1 MRKIVLFL
9 GAIVVFNTSTAQEQ
23 PPLRKVNI
31 GFFGGLA
38 VPVSDFAAKDYYNIK
53 AGGANLGF
61 SLGADLGV
69 PIGPQLSWWSSA
81 MLSFNG
87 LSEDYVKSGFTGSG
101 SISGNLGS
109 WTTIWPVTGL
119 RYTTPVSPTFTL
131 ALLGQM
137 GLVFGTSPDVN
148 ASQGSS
154 RITSPSASA
163 SAFAYGLGAGLIF
176 GERVNVTARYFTGQP
191 SYKVKITTVESG
203 PGFTSTYETEGTFDI
218 PASIFQ
224 LLVGVIL

>member
-1 MRKIVLFL
+1 MRITLL
-9 GAIVVFNTSTAQEQ
+9 LLAGLLISRTSMAQDQ
-23 PPLRKVNI
+23 PTPRKFNI

-38 VPVSDFAAKDYYNIK
+38 IPVSDFAAKDYYNVK

-61 SLGADLGV
+61 AFGAELGV
-69 PIGPQLSWWSSA
+69 PIAPVLSWWSSA
-81 MLSFNG
+81 MFSFNG
-87 LSEDYVKSGFTGSG
+87 LSEDYIKSAFGNSG
-101 SISGNLGS
+101 SVSGNLGT

-119 RYTTPVSPTFTL
+119 RFTTVVSPTISL
-131 ALLGQM
+131 SLSGQV
-137 GLVFGTSPDVN
+137 GIVFGTSPDVN
-148 ASQGSS
+148 ATQGGSS
-154 RITSPSASA
+154 TTSPSVSA

-191 SYKVKITTVESG
+191 SYKLKITTVESG